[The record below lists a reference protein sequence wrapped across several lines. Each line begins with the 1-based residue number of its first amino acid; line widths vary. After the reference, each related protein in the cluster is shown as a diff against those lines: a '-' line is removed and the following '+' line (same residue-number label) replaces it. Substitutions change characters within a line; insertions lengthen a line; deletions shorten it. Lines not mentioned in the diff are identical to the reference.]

1 MKCEEQQEYVS
12 SSACSHAAT
21 AVQLY
26 MCGVCVCVCV
36 CVCACVCV
44 RVRVCDYVVEVVS
57 VCSSGECG

>member
-36 CVCACVCV
+36 CVLK
-44 RVRVCDYVVEVVS
+44 VS
-57 VCSSGECG
+57 VVFQGLGAMHGIV